1 MASIKIILERMS
13 KMRKTERNFTNKV
26 LESKRGDVQAVKSK
40 IKRSVMATA
49 FLFAATMP
57 LSMAVPVENVQ
68 AAVVEQKQVKKVNQK
83 VKTNTSKTNKTTIS
97 SKVTSSTMIKAYK
110 KYLRKNVSNKK
121 YYAIVNIGDNN
132 APVLLIGTRGAGND
146 KTGRHYTGCQ
156 IYYYKNGKA
165 VKMDTFREGGRWL
178 LLSRKNGQN
187 YLTNGGSDF
196 SIRICV
202 KNGNLYSYQY
212 YNNHNW
218 KKNPENK
225 WATSIVKVN
234 SRIIKNMG
242 YLDGTIY
249 RKHTGYYTYLKN
261 PEISFIRNV
270 K

>member
-1 MASIKIILERMS
+1 
-13 KMRKTERNFTNKV
+13 MRKTERNFTNKV

-40 IKRSVMATA
+40 IKSSVMAIA
-49 FLFAATMP
+49 FLFAATIP
-57 LSMAVPVENVQ
+57 IGLSVPAGNVQ
-68 AAVVEQKQVKKVNQK
+68 AAAAQQKQVKKVNQK
-83 VKTNTSKTNKTTIS
+83 VKTNTSKAIQTIES
-97 SKVTSSTMIKAYK
+97 RKVTSATMIKAYK

-196 SIRICV
+196 SIRICI
-202 KNGNLYSYQY
+202 KNGNLYRYQY

-225 WATSIVKVN
+225 WAISIVKVN

-242 YLDGTIY
+242 YLDGTMY

>member
-1 MASIKIILERMS
+1 
-13 KMRKTERNFTNKV
+13 MRKTERNFTNKV

-40 IKRSVMATA
+40 IKSSVMAVA

-57 LSMAVPVENVQ
+57 LTMAVSSRNVQ
-68 AAVVEQKQVKKVNQK
+68 AAVTQQKQIQTVNQK
-83 VKTNTSKTNKTTIS
+83 VKTNTSKAIKTITPK
-97 SKVTSSTMIKAYK
+97 KVTSATMIKAYK

-132 APVLLIGTRGAGND
+132 APVLLRGTQGAGND

-156 IYYYKNGKA
+156 IYYCKNGKV
-165 VKMDTFREGGRWL
+165 VKMDTFKDGGRWL
-178 LLSRKNGQN
+178 LLSKKDGLN

-196 SIRICV
+196 SSRICV
-202 KNGNLYSYQY
+202 KNGNLYRYQY

-225 WATSIVKVN
+225 WATSIVKMNGKV
-234 SRIIKNMG
+234 IKNMG
-242 YLDGTIY
+242 YLDGTLY
-249 RKHTGYYTYLKN
+249 RRHTGYYTYLKN
-261 PEISFIRNV
+261 PEISFTKNV

>member
-1 MASIKIILERMS
+1 
-13 KMRKTERNFTNKV
+13 
-26 LESKRGDVQAVKSK
+26 
-40 IKRSVMATA
+40 
-49 FLFAATMP
+49 
-57 LSMAVPVENVQ
+57 
-68 AAVVEQKQVKKVNQK
+68 
-83 VKTNTSKTNKTTIS
+83 
-97 SKVTSSTMIKAYK
+97 MIKAYK

-196 SIRICV
+196 SIRICI
-202 KNGNLYSYQY
+202 KNGNLYRYQY

-225 WATSIVKVN
+225 WAISSVKMNGNV
-234 SRIIKNMG
+234 IKNMG
-242 YLDGTIY
+242 YLDGTLY
-249 RKHTGYYTYLKN
+249 RRHTGYYTYLKN
-261 PEISFIRNV
+261 LEISFTRNV

>member
-1 MASIKIILERMS
+1 MI
-13 KMRKTERNFTNKV
+13 RNFMNWDLRNDGKNVQDVRGKINKSIV
-26 LESKRGDVQAVKSK
+26 NVFS
-40 IKRSVMATA
+40 
-49 FLFAATMP
+49 LFMTIML
-57 LSMAVPVENVQ
+57 LSMAAPAGNLQ
-68 AAVVEQKQVKKVNQK
+68 AASTQRRQVQVAKTGSQKA
-83 VKTNTSKTNKTTIS
+83 S
-97 SKVTSSTMIKAYK
+97 SKAISAVMMNAYK

-132 APVLLIGTRGAGND
+132 APVLLRGTQGAGND

-156 IYYYKNGKA
+156 IYYYKNGKV
-165 VKMDTFREGGRWL
+165 VKMDTFKDGGRWL
-178 LLSRKNGQN
+178 LLSKKDGQN

-202 KNGNLYSYQY
+202 KNGNLYRYQY

-225 WATSIVKVN
+225 WATSIVKMN
-234 SRIIKNMG
+234 GRIIKNMG
-242 YLDGTIY
+242 YLDGTMY

-261 PEISFIRNV
+261 PEISFTKNV